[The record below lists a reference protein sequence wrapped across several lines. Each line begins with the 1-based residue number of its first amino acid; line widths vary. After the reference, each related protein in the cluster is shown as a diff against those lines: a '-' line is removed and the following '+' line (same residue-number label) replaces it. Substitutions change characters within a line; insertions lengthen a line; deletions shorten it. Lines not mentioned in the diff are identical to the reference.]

1 MSELSPFSKKTVYHS
16 QLVAEGQMEI
26 LVNSDVTKSKFKK
39 DGEDQF
45 FIDFKYKG
53 KPQQYII
60 ENESIQRKLHGLK
73 GHVVSITATGSRDD
87 ADMEIFDAA
96 GPASTA
102 TQQHRQEPTTPHAP
116 PQRPPPTGDVHP
128 VTAAKRL
135 MLQHINASLLAREAA
150 NMVGMT
156 WDARHPGLQM
166 SESDFERTASN
177 FYIGLD
183 RSGIIPLLPYEIIP
197 PKSATKPAPPQ
208 KKAEPPP
215 KPVVPPAPPAPDD
228 DEIPF

>member
-1 MSELSPFSKKTVYHS
+1 
-16 QLVAEGQMEI
+16 MEI

-60 ENESIQRKLHGLK
+60 ENESIQRKLNGLK
-73 GHVVSITATGSRDD
+73 GHVVSITATGSRDE

-96 GPASTA
+96 GPASTKA
-102 TQQHRQEPTTPHAP
+102 QDHREEPHQPNPPRTPPA
-116 PQRPPPTGDVHP
+116 QTGDVHP
-128 VTAAKRL
+128 VTAAKRT
-135 MLQHINASLLAREAA
+135 MMQHINARLLALEAA
-150 NMVGMT
+150 RVMAVEWET
-156 WDARHPGLQM
+156 RHPKFAIT
-166 SESDFERTASN
+166 DDHFARIASN

-183 RSGIIPLLPYEIIP
+183 RKGQIDILPDREIIP
-197 PKSATKPAPPQ
+197 PKGATKAAPPPP
-208 KKAEPPP
+208 KKAEPPKPKPEPPP